1 MKLEPYLK
9 HMLKLKADCLILQA
23 NKVPALRLLNQKK
36 TVGNKILTTEFI
48 NEFIDDLLDDTQK
61 QALANYKTVRLGY
74 THLNKYFIV
83 RVKKTIDI
91 YTVQISPDKRSSKLI
106 NSTKHPANPKVNQ
119 NKQLETGVALLR
131 ITLGIITLASWYEN
145 LNSGLY
151 TADGLTNFF
160 NWLFDAENG
169 NGSSLIFYKTF
180 LDATVVPIVSIFVIF
195 QLVAELVLGLGMLLG
210 LLTRFFSLAG
220 MILFLNIFLSRFGG
234 HEWIWGIVLMFMAF
248 LVVFLGYAGRKW
260 GVDALL
266 LKLCGAPR
274 YPILW

>member
-9 HMLKLKADCLILQA
+9 HMLKLQADCLILQA
-23 NKVPALRLLNQKK
+23 NKVPALQLLNQKK
-36 TVGNKILTTEFI
+36 PAGKKILTTEFI
-48 NEFIDDLLDDTQK
+48 NEFIDDLLDNTQK
-61 QALANYKTVRLGY
+61 QALANHKTISLGY

-83 RVKKTIDI
+83 KVKKKIDI
-91 YTVQISPDKRSSKLI
+91 YTVLISPDKRSSKLI
-106 NSTKHPANPKVNQ
+106 ASTKHPTNPKVNQ

-131 ITLGIITLASWYEN
+131 ITLGIIILASWYEN

-180 LDATVVPIVSIFVIF
+180 LDAAIVPIVSIFVIF
-195 QLVAELVLGLGMLLG
+195 QLVAELVLGLGVLLG
-210 LLTRFFSLAG
+210 IFTRFFSLMG
-220 MILFLNIFLSRFGG
+220 MIFFLNIFLSRFGG
-234 HEWIWGIVLMFMAF
+234 LEWIWGIVLMFMAF

-260 GVDALL
+260 GVDGQL
-266 LKLCGAPR
+266 LKLYGSSP